1 MGWVSG
7 IVVYLITWWVV
18 LFAVLPW
25 GVRPP
30 DEPEP
35 GHAVG
40 APAQP
45 RIWMKFA
52 VTTVV
57 SAVIW
62 VGIYAL
68 AESGWISFRE
78 MAERLPL

>member
-7 IVVYLITWWVV
+7 IVVFLITWWVV

-35 GHAVG
+35 GHASG
-40 APAQP
+40 APARP

-57 SAVIW
+57 AAVIW
-62 VGIYAL
+62 LGIYAL
-68 AESGWISFRE
+68 ITSGWISFRD
-78 MAERLPL
+78 MAGRLPL

>member
-30 DEPEP
+30 DEPEA
-35 GHAVG
+35 GHATS
-40 APAQP
+40 APTRP

-57 SAVIW
+57 AAVIW
-62 VGIYAL
+62 LGIYGVIEA
-68 AESGWISFRE
+68 GWISFRD
-78 MAERLPL
+78 MAERLPQ